1 MRLLLLIALFTPCLA
16 AQDTEPLS
24 GSVPENRRLT
34 WLLRADFGG
43 AVTGFSMAANINTPS
58 SQGLVVRLLDLDAL
72 SGSGALNPPGF
83 DEAVVPGAGTANAS
97 LSGSYSGLHE
107 FVVEIESAG
116 LGSSF
121 SGSVTL
127 SAGTLELLE
136 QDQMVLTATG
146 LRTTVARLGFYN
158 TSINAGAT
166 VATGFQLDLGPVSR
180 TVFVRFECDGT
191 NLDRIELI
199 DNTGGS
205 ATVLATLTAFPDAVS
220 VPVTG
225 SGLRSVRAN
234 MRAATGLAAS
244 AAWSVTV
251 PTGVVLS
258 RAEIGGGG
266 DDDDD
271 GSCAAG
277 HGVTAPAALLCLA
290 ALAAAGLGRTRRPCP

>member
-43 AVTGFSMAANINTPS
+43 AVTAFSIAANINTPS
-58 SQGLVVRLLDLDAL
+58 SQGLVVRLLDLDTL

-121 SGSVTL
+121 SGSVTS
-127 SAGTLELLE
+127 SAGTLDLVA
-136 QDQMVLTATG
+136 QDQLVLNATG
-146 LRTTVARLGFYN
+146 LRTTVSRLGFFN
-158 TSINAGAT
+158 TSVNPGAT

-205 ATVLATLTAFPDAVS
+205 ATVLATLTSFPDAVS

-225 SGLRSVRAN
+225 SGLRSMRVN

-244 AAWSVTV
+244 AGWSATV

-258 RAEIGGGG
+258 RAEAGGGG

-271 GSCAAG
+271 GCAAG
-277 HGVTAPAALLCLA
+277 NGGTAPAVLLCIA
-290 ALAAAGLGRTRRPCP
+290 ALVAAASRRPRRPCR